1 MKFSIEILEDDTF
14 VVDSEWG
21 NMEEALSR
29 ASFCLDFISD
39 HVKIVKEGKTII
51 EEKQTNS

>member
-1 MKFSIEILEDDTF
+1 MNLQVQILENNVF
-14 VVDSEWG
+14 VVDSEWSDL
-21 NMEEALSR
+21 NDALRR

-51 EEKQTNS
+51 EEKE